1 MNTYSIPAVT
11 PGRAF
16 GSNTGTF
23 TAGLWLALC
32 LLAGAPVA
40 PAQQALDDMV
50 YTVGTTIR
58 DPAHRDWAYL
68 LWQAVDPRQLQG
80 RSLAIYSKAG
90 DSSSTNLYQ
99 RTAIASLQTDPHVLE
114 PLLRRGENV
123 GEDMAGLDNV
133 INRLFQKIIP
143 AGNLTLAEKLSAVI
157 RGALADE
164 EQFGNLLHLSR
175 QHPGVSLG
183 LGIAHAEMIGP
194 GLTTFEIRDYDLS
207 RKQDRAVIGRI
218 TVEAG
223 APIVLP
229 APGRPVDV
237 PETSAKGNLNVRLRW
252 AIPNELRRL
261 ILLNYGFNVYRMT
274 RAFAE
279 GAGFNT
285 QPPPTLALRSLIH
298 AQPDQVKQINSKP
311 ILNQQDYDSL
321 TVSNFV
327 ADATSFF
334 VADDNGRFQPG
345 GQPLVTGDQF
355 YYFATARD
363 VLGRDGLVSPGTL
376 VTVCDRMPPPVPNG
390 LKVVNEY
397 TFNQGAPKQVLRIS
411 WPQNPETAED
421 LTARYYVYRWDNQ
434 EEINLL
440 AGDPQ
445 LHRISGPIPHQPGQ
459 ALNSF
464 LDDGA
469 GAPTAAQNASQTFW
483 YTVRAEDPAVGTCEG
498 NLSGNSPPAFGV
510 LRDRAGPAA
519 PSGSVRSLC
528 LYPKVS
534 FLPKESARIH
544 SAEANESVIRHRLI
558 GRRAHPGIQWV
569 EFSWQLRDSALPAR
583 LFGRKHFRKGSDT
596 VVLDCEIDRD
606 QSAFESYLVL
616 CVAGDAMGNTSPPAA
631 ATQVVP
637 AADQVGQLV
646 FEATEDNH
654 PPAEMAVAC
663 HSHVSRA
670 PDGGFVPIH
679 LDFLPTPTSREWK
692 VFRRVDE
699 GPFTLLVEGRFTNDP
714 PPAITYDDPDLPA
727 NDCSIC
733 YFAQVFDEHGN
744 PSPMTLL
751 DCVEVQG
758 KTPLPTPMLAAV
770 QSEAGS
776 TADDPRMVITWF
788 CPPHGVDHFEVWV
801 ASTPQPVNAGAT
813 FSAALSANQATSPNL
828 ADVSLNGETQSL
840 DFKVYRTG
848 PVGGGLGNGPQFIV
862 VANLT
867 AGVTNTILIRPVGK
881 TGNPDQIQSNVERYA
896 WHPPV
901 DPVPEVPWPARPLPR
916 VKSSVLFVGETEPA
930 HRIWARRLPDNHRPV
945 GIRVGEFVP
954 PGRWDIELPPRN
966 LTPGAVDPLTYFYAH
981 GDAASSSTTNRE
993 TAMPFVLYRY
1003 QVPNNYFATVSGDL
1017 IQASPL
1023 MEKIAYQNGNDKV
1036 LGPHAIL
1043 RDPFILVARYP
1054 GKAVF
1059 EMFMLD
1065 TQPVIIGA
1073 RYRYLLVRFLKN
1085 GEIDE
1090 VIPTNEV
1097 TITPWP

>member
-1 MNTYSIPAVT
+1 
-11 PGRAF
+11 
-16 GSNTGTF
+16 
-23 TAGLWLALC
+23 
-32 LLAGAPVA
+32 
-40 PAQQALDDMV
+40 MV

-58 DPAHRDWAYL
+58 DRANRDWAYL

-80 RSLAIYSKAG
+80 RYLAIYSKAG

-99 RTAIASLQTDPHVLE
+99 RTAIASLETDPHVLE

-123 GEDMAGLDNV
+123 GEDMAGLDYA
-133 INRLFQKIIP
+133 INQLFQKIVP
-143 AGNLTLAEKLSAVI
+143 AGNLTLSEKLSAVI

-194 GLTTFEIRDYDLS
+194 GLTTFEIRDYDLG

-229 APGRPVDV
+229 APGRPVEV
-237 PETSAKGNLNVRLRW
+237 PEASAKGNLNVRMRW
-252 AIPNELRRL
+252 AIPNDLRRL
-261 ILLNYGFNVYRMT
+261 ILLNYGYNVYRMT

-279 GAGFNT
+279 EAGFHT
-285 QPPPTLALRSLIH
+285 QPPSTLTLLSLHH
-298 AQPDQVKQINSKP
+298 ANPDQVKQINSKP
-311 ILNQQDYDSL
+311 ILNQQDYDHV

-345 GQPLVTGDQF
+345 GQPFVTGEQY

-376 VTVCDRMPPPVPNG
+376 VTVCDRMPPPVPKG
-390 LKVVNEY
+390 LTVANDY
-397 TFNQGAPKQVLRIS
+397 TFNQGAPKQVLRIT
-411 WPQNPETAED
+411 WPQNPEIGEEQTA
-421 LTARYYVYRWDNQ
+421 LYYVYRWNNQ

-440 AGDPQ
+440 AGNPT

-459 ALNSF
+459 ATSSYV
-464 LDDGA
+464 DDGA
-469 GAPTAAQNASQTFW
+469 GAPTAAQNTSQTFW
-483 YTVRAEDPAVGTCEG
+483 YTVRAEDTTVGTCAG
-498 NLSGNSPPAFGV
+498 NLSGNSPPAYGV
-510 LRDRAGPAA
+510 LRDRTGPAA
-519 PSGSVRSLC
+519 PSGGVRSVC

-534 FLPKESARIH
+534 FQPKESARIH
-544 SAEANESVIRHRLI
+544 STVTNENVMRNHLVC
-558 GRRAHPGIQWV
+558 RRVHPGIQWA
-569 EFSWQLRDSALPAR
+569 EFYWQLPDSSQAPRFL
-583 LFGRKHFRKGSDT
+583 GRKHFTKGVDT
-596 VVLDCEIDRD
+596 AVLDCEIDRT
-606 QSAFESYLVL
+606 QYAFESYLVL
-616 CVAGDAMGNTSPPAA
+616 CVAGDARGNTSPYAFAPQVIPAA
-631 ATQVVP
+631 YQVS
-637 AADQVGQLV
+637 QIV
-646 FEATEDNH
+646 FEATEDNR
-654 PPAEMAVAC
+654 PPTEILVAC
-663 HSHVSRA
+663 NSHVSRA
-670 PDGGFVPIH
+670 PDGGIVPIH
-679 LDFLPTPTSREWK
+679 LDFQPTPTSREWK

-699 GPFTLLVEGRFTNDP
+699 GPLTLLSEGRFTNDP
-714 PPAITYDDPDLPA
+714 PPALTYNDPDLPA
-727 NDCSIC
+727 NDCAIC

-758 KTPLPTPMLAAV
+758 KAPLPTPMLAAI

-776 TADDPRMVITWF
+776 TVDDPRMVITWF
-788 CPPHGVDHFEVWV
+788 CPPPGVDHFEVWV
-801 ASTPQPVNAGAT
+801 ASTPEPVNSGAT
-813 FSAALSANQATSPNL
+813 FSAALSANQTTSPNL
-828 ADVSLNGETQSL
+828 ADVTLDGETQSL

-848 PVGGGLGNGPQFIV
+848 PVGGGLGSGPQFIV
-862 VANLT
+862 VANIT
-867 AGVTNTILIRPVGK
+867 AGVTNTVLIRPVGK
-881 TGNPDQIQSNVERYA
+881 TGNPDQIRSNVERYS

-916 VKSSVLFVGETEPA
+916 VKSSVIYVGETEPA
-930 HRIWARRLPDNHRPV
+930 HRVWARRLPDNHRPV
-945 GIRVGEFVP
+945 GIRIGEFAP
-954 PGRWDIELPPRN
+954 PGRWNVELPPVN
-966 LTPGAVDPLTYFYAH
+966 LTPGAVDPIMYLYAH
-981 GDAASSSTTNRE
+981 GDTSSSSTTNRE
-993 TAMPFVLYRY
+993 TVMPFVLYRY
-1003 QVPNNYFATVSGDL
+1003 QVPNNNFATVSGDL

-1023 MEKIAYQNGNDKV
+1023 MEKIAYQYGNDKV
-1036 LGPHAIL
+1036 NGPHAKV
-1043 RDPFILVARYP
+1043 RDPFILVAHYP
-1054 GKAVF
+1054 GKAVY

-1073 RYRYLLVRFLKN
+1073 RYRYLLVRFQKN